1 MKGKTHTVEVKKR
14 ISEAN
19 KKPKS
24 EETKRKLSEANKGKK
39 PGNMVKVEVDD
50 IIYESLTDASTNT
63 GINLSTLRNRI
74 KSKST
79 KYVNYKIHE

>member
-1 MKGKTHTVEVKKR
+1 MNKQR

-19 KKPKS
+19 RKPKS

-39 PGNMVKVEVDD
+39 PGNMVNVEIEG
-50 IIYESLTDASTNT
+50 IIYESLTEASNKT

-74 KSKST
+74 KSKNV
-79 KYVNYKIHE
+79 KYLNYKIYESAK